1 MGKKI
6 FYHLFKANVI
16 KPKLNVFKRVIIS
29 LIIIIFVPT
38 ILNNIK
44 AFIFN
49 NLSEINIVIQGNSN
63 QRIISSYYK
72 GGVSP
77 SEILV
82 NGVKDNSCTNNICNL
97 NKNKNNITLRFNE
110 PIQSLREIFRGLT
123 NILEADLSK
132 FDSSELTDM
141 MRIFYDCSNLQKIN
155 FGNIDTSNVVYMR
168 SLFKGCSSL
177 TSLDLSK
184 FDTSKIDSFYQ
195 MFCDCSNLKYLDLS
209 NFDTSKV
216 ETIYKMFENCKSLIF
231 LNLKSFK
238 LPSNVEKTNSFKGIS
253 TFGQY
258 CIQDSTLLNYLS
270 GKIKSNCT
278 HECFQKSIKI
288 DINNNRCIN
297 SCINKKYEINNIC
310 HNECPLDSYPLFYE
324 EEIHC
329 SNSLP
334 QGYYF
339 DNNDKMYKKCF
350 ENCLECFGPGNEIN
364 NKCSKCKNNFIFL
377 NEYINDDIKKNNCF
391 QKCEYYYY
399 IDSNKYYCTQNNKC
413 PNKYSK
419 IIPNKFKCIDDCK
432 LDNIHQYEFNNTCF
446 EKCPFGTSYNN
457 SNYICQKK
465 EEMEIK
471 NEFLKNIQE
480 NIKNGFN
487 TEDIDKGNESIFIRD
502 NIIFIIT
509 STKNQ
514 ENNKNNANV
523 TTIDLGDCEK
533 DLKHEYNI
541 SLNDSFYIFK
551 IDAKINHMNKLE
563 YEVYYPF
570 SLNDFTKL
578 DLSICSKKNIFIYI
592 PADISLND
600 INKYNQSSEIYNDVC
615 YSSKDSSGADKPL
628 NIDKMIM

>member
-1 MGKKI
+1 
-6 FYHLFKANVI
+6 
-16 KPKLNVFKRVIIS
+16 
-29 LIIIIFVPT
+29 
-38 ILNNIK
+38 
-44 AFIFN
+44 
-49 NLSEINIVIQGNSN
+49 
-63 QRIISSYYK
+63 
-72 GGVSP
+72 
-77 SEILV
+77 
-82 NGVKDNSCTNNICNL
+82 
-97 NKNKNNITLRFNE
+97 
-110 PIQSLREIFRGLT
+110 
-123 NILEADLSK
+123 
-132 FDSSELTDM
+132 M

-216 ETIYKMFENCKSLIF
+216 ETIYRMFENCKSLIF
-231 LNLKSFK
+231 FNLKSFK
-238 LPSNVEKTNSFKGIS
+238 LPSNVEKTNSFEGIS

-339 DNNDKMYKKCF
+339 DNNDKIYKKCF
-350 ENCLECFGPGNEIN
+350 ENCLECFGAGNERN
-364 NKCSKCKNNFIFL
+364 NKCSKCKNNFIFS
-377 NEYINDDIKKNNCF
+377 NEFINDDIKKNNCF
-391 QKCEYYYY
+391 LKCEHYYY
-399 IDSNKYYCTQNNKC
+399 IDSNEYYCTQNNKC

-432 LDNIHQYEFNNTCF
+432 FDNIHQYEFNNTCF

-502 NIIFIIT
+502 NIIFTIT
-509 STKNQ
+509 STKN
-514 ENNKNNANV
+514 
-523 TTIDLGDCEK
+523 
-533 DLKHEYNI
+533 
-541 SLNDSFYIFK
+541 
-551 IDAKINHMNKLE
+551 
-563 YEVYYPF
+563 
-570 SLNDFTKL
+570 
-578 DLSICSKKNIFIYI
+578 
-592 PADISLND
+592 
-600 INKYNQSSEIYNDVC
+600 
-615 YSSKDSSGADKPL
+615 
-628 NIDKMIM
+628 